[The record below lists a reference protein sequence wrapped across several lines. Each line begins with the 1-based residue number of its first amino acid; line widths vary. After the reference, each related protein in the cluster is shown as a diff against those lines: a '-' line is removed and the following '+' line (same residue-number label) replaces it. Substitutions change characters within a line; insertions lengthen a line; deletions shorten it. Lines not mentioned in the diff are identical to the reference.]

1 MWLWSPSPSPPPLFR
16 FLSNFVFSSFPSS
29 FFVVIT
35 HAYFHHSR
43 TVIYAHRWS
52 VSYALQSHYYLYEFF
67 LFSISGWNCW
77 WLSAVTHQHAHIHTP
92 ACPQCYL
99 AAVANAERALPTT
112 VDQVHPF
119 EQIIC
124 FIIYIS
130 CSYAR
135 SPWCVC
141 VCVRFPLIFLF
152 VCLLLPHDKRSRS
165 SFNLLYL
172 KITKNEWKKE
182 QISRTIAKQIP
193 FNWRRATSD
202 ERERERKKKEN
213 RVIVRISYLALVDM

>member
-1 MWLWSPSPSPPPLFR
+1 M
-16 FLSNFVFSSFPSS
+16 
-29 FFVVIT
+29 
-35 HAYFHHSR
+35 H
-43 TVIYAHRWS
+43 
-52 VSYALQSHYYLYEFF
+52 
-67 LFSISGWNCW
+67 
-77 WLSAVTHQHAHIHTP
+77 
-92 ACPQCYL
+92 
-99 AAVANAERALPTT
+99 T
-112 VDQVHPF
+112 VDRCLTRFSH
-119 EQIIC
+119 I
-124 FIIYIS
+124 IIYTNFFFFQFLAETAGGCLLSHTNTHTYTHPPALNATLLRWRTQSVHYRLLWIKFIHSNKLFVLLFIS
-130 CSYAR
+130 PAR
-135 SPWCVC
+135 TRARPDVC

-165 SFNLLYL
+165 LFNLLYL